1 MRRPILKSLALTSA
15 VGAILGLGMLPASMA
30 SADTNITVNYPVTGS
45 TFIHTLN
52 ATVPLGPGTLST
64 TVDLTTSTI
73 VNSTLTLPPATASVK
88 EFGIIP
94 VSATTEFV
102 QVGTPTGTV
111 NLSQN
116 TVTETSQANLK
127 ITKLVVG
134 GLNIPVGSNCQTE
147 TPMTI
152 TVNSQPGF
160 SLLNGGNLAG
170 TYTIPRFD
178 DCGLATFLLNLSIP
192 GAGNTITLTLGKATL

>member
-1 MRRPILKSLALTSA
+1 MRRPILKSLAMTAA
-15 VGAILGLGMLPASMA
+15 VGAILSLGMVPASMA
-30 SADTNITVNYPVTGS
+30 SADTNITVSYPVSGS
-45 TFIHTLN
+45 TFIHTLK

-73 VNSTLTLPPATASVK
+73 VASTLTLPPATASVK
-88 EFGIIP
+88 EFGVIP

-102 QVGTPTGTV
+102 PTGTPTGTV

-116 TVTETSQANLK
+116 TVTETSQAFLK
-127 ITKLVVG
+127 ITKLSVA
-134 GLNIPVGSNCQTE
+134 GLNIPVGSSCQTQ
-147 TPMTI
+147 TPISI

-160 SLLNGGNLAG
+160 NLLNGGNLAG

-178 DCGLATFLLNLSIP
+178 DCGLATFLINLSIP
-192 GAGNTITLTLGKATL
+192 GSGNTITLTLGAATL